1 MMENDKAL
9 SELERR
15 KYIEYLKSSGL
26 TGAQIRNAGFDS
38 RPNSS
43 MFKPVYEE
51 LQKVPVADQADFLN
65 ETIDV
70 NKAEDAAGKTKPLS
84 DESKKNYKLLEIYL
98 NELHGNNQDLT

>member
-15 KYIEYLKSSGL
+15 KYIDYLKSSGL
-26 TGAQIRNAGFDS
+26 TGAQIRNAGFNKS
-38 RPNSS
+38 GGS

-51 LQKVPVADQADFLN
+51 LQKVPVSDQADFLN
-65 ETIDV
+65 ETIDT
-70 NKAEDAAGKTKPLS
+70 NKAEDAAGMTKPLS